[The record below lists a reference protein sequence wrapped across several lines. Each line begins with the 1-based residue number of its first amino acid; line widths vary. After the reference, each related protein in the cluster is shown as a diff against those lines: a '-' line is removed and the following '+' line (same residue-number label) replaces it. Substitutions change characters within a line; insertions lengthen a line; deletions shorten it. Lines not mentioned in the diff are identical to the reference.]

1 MSIATILPLIET
13 LPHSEKFHLMHVLL
27 NYLANE
33 EGVSLQA
40 PQTNQGQKMAAIL
53 QRMADRNALSQ
64 ITDPVAWQK
73 EIRNSLLAKNAKNS
87 SLKALLFSWDS
98 LEEDFPEIEDY
109 LPEKEDIF

>member
-1 MSIATILPLIET
+1 MTQLLERAFTEASKISEVQQNT
-13 LPHSEKFHLMHVLL
+13 LASWLLDELLVEKKWDSLFMQALL

-64 ITDPVAWQK
+64 MTDPVAWQR
-73 EIRNSLLAKNAKNS
+73 EIRNSLLTGKKC
-87 SLKALLFSWDS
+87 
-98 LEEDFPEIEDY
+98 
-109 LPEKEDIF
+109 